1 MSTPDWNT
9 SAAALITFALMKS
22 IRIALIALITS
33 SEICDLLYYS
43 FDIKDGFINHY
54 ENKVWT
60 MVMRIKFVKELNED
74 TGLKTTLNEPFLPNI
89 NNLIYTVTFDS
100 NNLAHLFIGSTEV
113 ASGVKDALLKLFTA
127 GHAHLVSR

>member
-1 MSTPDWNT
+1 
-9 SAAALITFALMKS
+9 
-22 IRIALIALITS
+22 
-33 SEICDLLYYS
+33 
-43 FDIKDGFINHY
+43 
-54 ENKVWT
+54 

-74 TGLKTTLNEPFLPNI
+74 TGLMTTLNEPFLPNI

-127 GHAHLVSR
+127 GHAHLVSK

>member
-1 MSTPDWNT
+1 
-9 SAAALITFALMKS
+9 MKS
-22 IRIALIALITS
+22 IWIALIALITS
-33 SEICDLLYYS
+33 SEICDLLYYALA
-43 FDIKDGFINHY
+43 IKDGFINHY
-54 ENKVWT
+54 ENKVIT

-89 NNLIYTVTFDS
+89 NNLIFTVTFDS
-100 NNLAHLFIGSTEV
+100 NNLAHFFIGSTEV